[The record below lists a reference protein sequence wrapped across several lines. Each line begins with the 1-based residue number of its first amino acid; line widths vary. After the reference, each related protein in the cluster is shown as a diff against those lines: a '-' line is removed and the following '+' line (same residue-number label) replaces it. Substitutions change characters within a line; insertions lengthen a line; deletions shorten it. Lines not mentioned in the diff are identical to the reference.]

1 MTIKTNYHERDL
13 VMWED
18 LPESIQA
25 KYKDDYDWTDE
36 EDLFFVYKGQLYC
49 LSEFVQIEG
58 GDGYWQAVMGFTAF
72 SGLYVRLSDDGII
85 VGYFYN

>member
-1 MTIKTNYHERDL
+1 MTIKTNYHVRDL

-25 KYKDDYDWTDE
+25 KYKDDYDWASKD
-36 EDLFFVYKGQLYC
+36 DLFFVYKGQPYC
-49 LSEFVQIEG
+49 LSEFVQIE
-58 GDGYWQAVMGFTAF
+58 DEYWQAVMSFTAF
-72 SGLYVRLSDDGII
+72 NGLYVRLSGDGVV

>member
-13 VMWED
+13 VIWED

-36 EDLFFVYKGQLYC
+36 DDLFFVYKGHPYC
-49 LSEFVQIEG
+49 LSAFVQIDG
-58 GDGYWQAVMGFTAF
+58 GYWQAVMGFTAF
-72 SGLYVRLSDDGII
+72 SGIYVRLSDDGII